1 MDALIQGIIN
11 LFGGTLPKELIVFI
25 ISMVPILELRGS
37 LLAAGFLQ
45 MEFLSTFILAVI
57 GNILPIPFI
66 LLFIDKIFL
75 WLKKTKLKNMV
86 EKLENKAL
94 SKSDQ
99 IKKYGKLG
107 LFLFVAIPLPG
118 TGAWTGALIASL
130 FRMKVKDSFPWIFL
144 GVVVAGLIMSLI
156 SFGMIKN
163 IMGMF

>member
-1 MDALIQGIIN
+1 M
-11 LFGGTLPKELIVFI
+11 
-25 ISMVPILELRGS
+25 
-37 LLAAGFLQ
+37 
-45 MEFLSTFILAVI
+45 
-57 GNILPIPFI
+57 
-66 LLFIDKIFL
+66 FIDKIFL
-75 WLKKTKLKNMV
+75 WLKKTKLKTMV

-130 FRMKVKDSFPWIFL
+130 FRMKIKDSLPWIFL
-144 GVVVAGLIMSLI
+144 GVIVAGLIMSLI

-163 IMGMF
+163 IMSMF